1 MTTVEIILIVIG
13 IILMIGSFFVTEKLS
28 QKEVEQ
34 ISQLSSNE
42 MKYILEKNMKSTEKK
57 VEELVDDVIDRS
69 MEIADRALEKETNMK
84 IQDINEYAETVLESI
99 HKNHNEVMFLYSM
112 LNEKQADLTEAA
124 GRLEKM
130 KSELLTL
137 EEEVGESVMNS
148 GQILKKISEQIE
160 IAKTAMPKVPPKAA
174 VTEPETIKPKE
185 ELDFDLEA
193 ELLDQKEAE
202 TLANNN
208 QNILALHQQ
217 GLNIREIAK
226 QLGLGVGEVKLVIDL
241 YREGEA

>member
-28 QKEVEQ
+28 QREVEQ

-42 MKYILEKNMKSTEKK
+42 MKYILEKNMKSTEKR

-84 IQDINEYAETVLESI
+84 IQDISEYAETVLESV

-112 LNEKQADLTEAA
+112 LNEKHTELTETSES
-124 GRLEKM
+124 LEKIRREM
-130 KSELLTL
+130 LALK
-137 EEEVGESVMNS
+137 EEVEGSVVNS
-148 GQILKKISEQIE
+148 GQILKKISEQLT
-160 IAKTAMPKVPPKAA
+160 IAQTTAPKVTKQVQAA
-174 VTEPETIKPKE
+174 AATEQAEQNTANPEE
-185 ELDFDLEA
+185 EADSSVREQAEA
-193 ELLDQKEAE
+193 LI
-202 TLANNN
+202 NNN
-208 QNILALHQQ
+208 QSILSLYEQ
-217 GLNIREIAK
+217 GSDVKEIAK